1 MTRKEQNKILD
12 DKIESNVNQ
21 YKVDRLNAEIST
33 FWSGDLNKYEFLTR
47 KDLNYKPNALDKA
60 RFEFSPLG
68 QTFSIGLDKTAQV
81 YQEEGVIKL
90 LKVIKDGLV
99 RARLGPRGPGGT
111 GGPRPPPKPGPDS
124 DNDDNMPDLETEEE
138 AAERIAVSYEQ
149 KKDNYDSI
157 MKDLGNGINKLKDR
171 ILYLD
176 ARIKDSELSNTEKD
190 KLNKDLTESNDRLE
204 NFIEIYND
212 ITNKDQ
218 NNKINTLNDA
228 IKNKNLTSA
237 EKVNYKILLIVNF
250 VVR

>member
-157 MKDLGNGINKLKDR
+157 MKDLGNSINKLKDR